1 LTSSGSA
8 ATIIRCPR
16 RAANRLVTNG
26 LGGFASSTISGEI
39 TRRYH
44 GFLIAALP
52 APQGASGKPRVDDCR
67 VFSGTVHVMKA
78 GCRWA
83 DAPLVYR
90 PREPAQRVT

>member
-26 LGGFASSTISGEI
+26 LGGFASATISGEI

-52 APQGASGKPRVDDCR
+52 APQGRIRKTASG
-67 VFSGTVHVMKA
+67 
-78 GCRWA
+78 
-83 DAPLVYR
+83 
-90 PREPAQRVT
+90 